1 MKKIV
6 ARLLL
11 ATALVAPGAALARD
25 VTITTTLG
33 PYSGN
38 GAYLAIY
45 LTEPDGS
52 YHSTLWLAGR
62 KLKYMSSMRGWMKSV
77 AEVGSVD
84 VDGITGASV
93 GTGETLV
100 VHADLADTLIDAGY
114 TIHVDTSVE
123 HGGAYS
129 DDATISLATDAVPV
143 AGTGYVGTLSL
154 GF

>member
-11 ATALVAPGAALARD
+11 ATALIAPGAALARD

-33 PYSGN
+33 PYFGN
-38 GAYLAIY
+38 RAYLSIY

-62 KLKYMSSMRGWMKSV
+62 KFKYFTTLRGWMKSV

-84 VDGITGASV
+84 IDGISGASV

-100 VHADLADTLIDAGY
+100 VHADLADPLIDAGY
-114 TIHVDTSVE
+114 TIHIDTSVE
-123 HGGAYS
+123 HGGAYA
-129 DDATISLATDAVPV
+129 DDATIPLSGDAGPIT
-143 AGTGYVGTLSL
+143 GNGYVASLSL
-154 GF
+154 GL